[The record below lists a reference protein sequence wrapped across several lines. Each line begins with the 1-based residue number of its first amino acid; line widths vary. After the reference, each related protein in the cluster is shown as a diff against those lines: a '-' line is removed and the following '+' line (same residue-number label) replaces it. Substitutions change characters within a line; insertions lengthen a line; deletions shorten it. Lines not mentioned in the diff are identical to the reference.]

1 MATRKAL
8 DFLFT
13 QRDLFWLDHLLPDES
28 RRKKE
33 DTKIL
38 LEQQQLEQVDT
49 PLLSAFCLTGSIYR
63 NYSRLVRIA
72 QRHSKKPS
80 ETGRCVIFHAG
91 CLLSCHLTNTMK
103 ILKKYE
109 RFYMR
114 SFCFLY
120 VQLLNRKT

>member
-80 ETGRCVIFHAG
+80 ETADA
-91 CLLSCHLTNTMK
+91 
-103 ILKKYE
+103 
-109 RFYMR
+109 
-114 SFCFLY
+114 
-120 VQLLNRKT
+120 